1 MKKSGCRKLTDTS
14 YLAMSI
20 KDRMDI
26 ESLANGISYR
36 WKNLLTLLLIVREAD
51 NAENENIYY
60 QNTNGKREI
69 IIRKIEGMPEEG
81 TDYTTEGMRNKL
93 TGLQESV
100 RDEYGNYILSVLT
113 THDLNSARINDLQEL
128 LIRI

>member
-20 KDRMDI
+20 KDKMDI

-51 NAENENIYY
+51 NAENGNIYY

-69 IIRKIEGMPEEG
+69 IIRKIQGMPDEG
-81 TDYTTEGMRNKL
+81 TDYTTEGMRRKL

-100 RDEYGNYILSVLT
+100 RDENGNYILSVLT

>member
-1 MKKSGCRKLTDTS
+1 MTKSSSRKLTDTS

-20 KDRMDI
+20 KDKMDI

-51 NAENENIYY
+51 NVENGNIYY
-60 QNTNGKREI
+60 QNTNSKRDI
-69 IIRKIEGMPEEG
+69 IIRKIEGMPAEG
-81 TDYTTEGMRNKL
+81 TDYTTEGRRKKL
-93 TGLQESV
+93 TGLQETV
-100 RDEYGNYILSVLT
+100 RDENGNYILSVLT